1 MKISELKENIRNIV
15 RKKLS
20 EAVID
25 VPNPATET
33 PQTKKQ
39 KIDLA
44 RRTTGN
50 KNLGTEKDPV
60 EFIEENGESKEYSNK
75 HDSDDLE
82 DNVSNDAAYEKAFD
96 AMGEIKKMSRADLIE
111 FLKLTL
117 DEAKNWGDRE
127 LRGAALELAE
137 SGTGDQPISSM
148 SREDLLRHFKLDP
161 NTPEEEI
168 STEYLR
174 DAMSGLDE
182 ADFID
187 DDDIIREDVEDIDD
201 KDPTFQNYNSVY
213 EAEISGEFEANV
225 GSGHRGLSVKLHPMD
240 QRFILISQDNGQRV
254 VVSVEDAYEL
264 INKLKELA

>member
-1 MKISELKENIRNIV
+1 MKISELKEVIRAKV
-15 RKKLS
+15 REATAVKLTGG
-20 EAVID
+20 AALTD
-25 VPNPATET
+25 
-33 PQTKKQ
+33 PQISQ
-39 KIDLA
+39 KIIQM
-44 RRTTGN
+44 RTATGDPTI
-50 KNLGTEKDPV
+50 GTEKNPIKFV
-60 EFIEENGESKEYSNK
+60 KETEKYSNK

-82 DNVSNDAAYEKAFD
+82 NNTSNDDAYEKAFD

-148 SREDLLRHFKLDP
+148 SREDLLNHFDLDLD
-161 NTPEEEI
+161 TPEEEI

-182 ADFID
+182 ADYID
-187 DDDIIREDVEDIDD
+187 DDDVIHEDVEDIDD
-201 KDPTFQNYNSVY
+201 KDPTFNDYDRIY
-213 EAEISGEFEANV
+213 ETEISGEFRTNV

-240 QRFILISQDNGQRV
+240 QRLVLISQDNGQRV
-254 VVSVEDAYEL
+254 IVEVEDIPEL
-264 INKLKELA
+264 LNILRGLM

>member
-148 SREDLLRHFKLDP
+148 SRVDLLRHFKLDP

-187 DDDIIREDVEDIDD
+187 DDDIVHEGVDD
-201 KDPTFQNYNSVY
+201 DNTDFKDYNSIY
-213 EAEISGEFEANV
+213 EIERNDEFRANV

-240 QRFILISQDNGQRV
+240 QRLVLISQDNGQRV
-254 VVSVEDAYEL
+254 IVEVEDIPEL
-264 INKLKELA
+264 LNILRGLM

>member
-1 MKISELKENIRNIV
+1 MKVSQLKENIRNIV
-15 RKKLS
+15 RKKLD
-20 EAVID
+20 EANALVTTKTGTKPVD
-25 VPNPATET
+25 YKNTTELTKLKSDPNVSSIET
-33 PQTKKQ
+33 TAGQ
-39 KIDLA
+39 KL
-44 RRTTGN
+44 
-50 KNLGTEKDPV
+50 K
-60 EFIEENGESKEYSNK
+60 ENGESKEYSNK

-148 SREDLLRHFKLDP
+148 SREDLLNHFDLDLD
-161 NTPEEEI
+161 TPEEEI

-187 DDDIIREDVEDIDD
+187 DDDIVHEGVDD
-201 KDPTFQNYNSVY
+201 DNTDFKDYDSIY
-213 EAEISGEFEANV
+213 EIERNDEFRANV

-240 QRFILISQDNGQRV
+240 QRLVLISQDNGQRV
-254 VVSVEDAYEL
+254 IVEVEDIPEL
-264 INKLKELA
+264 LNILRGLM